1 MDSHEARTG
10 PNLPFQPQ
18 AQHAKS
24 YFLRCASCLA
34 EAHVTLDL
42 VSPVTG
48 ALRCLSCNESRVVV
62 SESSTLSDESEMT
75 S

>member
-1 MDSHEARTG
+1 VDPHEATTS

-34 EAHVTLDL
+34 EAHVTLEL
-42 VSPVTG
+42 VAPVTG
-48 ALRCLSCNESRVVV
+48 ALRCLSCNESQVVV
-62 SESSTLSDESEMT
+62 SESSTPIK
-75 S
+75 